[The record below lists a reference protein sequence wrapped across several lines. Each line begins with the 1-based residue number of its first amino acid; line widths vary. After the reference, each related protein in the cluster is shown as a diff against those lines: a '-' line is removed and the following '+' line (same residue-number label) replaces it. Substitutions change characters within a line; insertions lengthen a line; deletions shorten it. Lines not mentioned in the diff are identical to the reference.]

1 MAAPDF
7 VGPSFYAETIATS
20 RTKPRTISGRLFKS
34 ALSHAEAVADLLT
47 SAVGISAAFYLCA
60 HLPFAAPVQIPPRLI
75 AAVSG
80 IFGFFVVFLQYRD
93 AAYRGGGG
101 LLQIRET
108 ERAIR
113 VPAQAA
119 ILLWIVSL
127 LLGLRVPVLVFLAAI
142 VVAPALLILQKQI
155 VFAIARGLQQR
166 GDQVDRVVIFG
177 AGDIRRGVLSA
188 LLHSPRL
195 GFQPIAVIDDGPAP
209 AGASLL
215 AMGYR
220 GRPAIPVKSGPLTSA
235 LLESLQCDLLMI
247 AIPDLTPREVAEFTQ
262 AAHEAGSEI
271 AILVSPMGQE
281 QQRTESIRTE
291 SFQVDGLQFASSRP
305 YSSSWHYAMAKRL
318 TDLALSFVLLV
329 LLSPLL
335 ILVAIL
341 VRLDSP
347 GPALFV
353 QKRVGLNGDLFNMF
367 KFRSMF
373 EDAAKYAPSPTS
385 SSDPRI
391 TRIGRFLRR
400 ASLDELPQLINVF
413 LGTMSLVG
421 PRPEMP
427 FIVEDYDT
435 RQHGRLQVVPGITG
449 LWQLSADRAFPIHS
463 NVEYDLY
470 YIRNRTFAMDV
481 AILIHTLFFAIR
493 GGI

>member
-34 ALSHAEAVADLLT
+34 ALSHAEAVADLLAC
-47 SAVGISAAFYLCA
+47 AVGISAAFYLCA
-60 HLPFAAPVQIPPRLI
+60 HLPFRASVQISPRLI
-75 AAVSG
+75 AAIGG

-127 LLGLRVPVLVFLAAI
+127 LLGLHVPVLVFLAAI
-142 VVAPALLILQKQI
+142 VLIPALLILQKQI
-155 VFAIARGLQQR
+155 VFAIVRRLQQSA
-166 GDQVDRVVIFG
+166 GQVDRVVIFG
-177 AGDIRRGVLSA
+177 AGDIGRGVLSA

-195 GFQPIAVIDDGPAP
+195 GFQPLAVIDDGPAL

-220 GRPAIPVKSGPLTSA
+220 GRPAIPIKSGPLTSA
-235 LLESLQCDLLMI
+235 LLESLRCDLLML

-262 AAHEAGSEI
+262 AAQQAGSEI
-271 AILVSPMGQE
+271 AILVSSTGQE
-281 QQRTESIRTE
+281 QRRTESIH
-291 SFQVDGLQFASSRP
+291 VDGLQFASSKT
-305 YSSSWHYAMAKRL
+305 YSSSWLYAMAKRL
-318 TDLALSFVLLV
+318 TDLALSSVLLV

-435 RQHGRLQVVPGITG
+435 RQRGRLQVVPGITG

>member
-7 VGPSFYAETIATS
+7 VGQSFYAETIAS
-20 RTKPRTISGRLFKS
+20 PRIKPRTISGRLFRS

-47 SAVGISAAFYLCA
+47 CAAGISAAFYLCA
-60 HLPFAAPVQIPPRLI
+60 SLPVGAPVQISPRLI
-75 AAVSG
+75 AAVGG
-80 IFGFFVVFLQYRD
+80 IFGLFVVFLQYRD

-108 ERAIR
+108 ERALR

-127 LLGLRVPVLVFLAAI
+127 LLGLRISGLVFLATI
-142 VVAPALLILQKQI
+142 VLLPALLILQKQI
-155 VFAIARGLQQR
+155 VFAIVRKLQQN
-166 GDQVDRVVIFG
+166 GDQVDRVVVYG
-177 AGDIRRGVLSA
+177 AGDTGRGVLSA

-195 GFQPIAVIDDGPAP
+195 GFQPVAVIDDNRAL
-209 AGASLL
+209 AGAFVF

-220 GRPAIPVKSGPLTSA
+220 GRPAIPVKSGPVTPA
-235 LLESLQCDLLMI
+235 LLESLRCDLFML
-247 AIPDLTPREVAEFTQ
+247 AIPDLSSDEVAEFTL
-262 AAHEAGSEI
+262 AAEQAGSEI
-271 AILVSPMGQE
+271 AVLVSPTGQE
-281 QQRTESIRTE
+281 QRRTESIH
-291 SFQVDGLQFASSRP
+291 VDGLQFASSKQ
-305 YSSSWHYAMAKRL
+305 YSNTWFYAMAKRVV
-318 TDLALSFVLLV
+318 DIALSSVLLV
-329 LLSPLL
+329 LLAPLFIL
-335 ILVAIL
+335 IAIL

-347 GPALFV
+347 GPELFV
-353 QKRVGLNGDLFNMF
+353 QKRVGINGDLFDMF

-427 FIVEDYDT
+427 FIVEGYDA
-435 RQHGRLQVVPGITG
+435 RQSRRLQVIPGITG
-449 LWQLSADRAFPIHS
+449 LWQLSADRASPIHF

-470 YIRNRTFAMDV
+470 YIRNRTIAMDV
-481 AILIHTLFFAIR
+481 AILIHTLIFTIR

>member
-7 VGPSFYAETIATS
+7 VGPSFYAETIAS
-20 RTKPRTISGRLFKS
+20 PRTNPRTMSGRLFKS
-34 ALSHAEAVADLLT
+34 TLSHAEAVADLLT
-47 SAVGISAAFYLCA
+47 CAVGISAAFYLYA
-60 HLPFAAPVQIPPRLI
+60 ILPIGAPVQISPRLI
-75 AAVSG
+75 APVGG
-80 IFGFFVVFLQYRD
+80 IFGLFVVFLQYRD

-108 ERAIR
+108 DRAIR

-119 ILLWIVSL
+119 LLLWIVSL
-127 LLGLRVPVLVFLAAI
+127 LLGLRISGLVFLATI
-142 VVAPALLILQKQI
+142 VLVPALLIVQKQI
-155 VFAIARGLQQR
+155 VFAIVRRLQQR
-166 GDQVDRVVIFG
+166 ADQVDRVVVYG
-177 AGDIRRGVLSA
+177 AGDTGRGVLSA

-195 GFQPIAVIDDGPAP
+195 GFQPVALIDDNPEP
-209 AGASLL
+209 AGATIL

-220 GRPAIPVKSGPLTSA
+220 GRPAIPLKSGPLTSA
-235 LLESLQCDLLMI
+235 LLESLRCDLLML
-247 AIPDLTPREVAEFTQ
+247 ATPDLSSREVAEFTF
-262 AAHEAGSEI
+262 AAEQAGSEI
-271 AILVSPMGQE
+271 AVLVSSTGHE
-281 QQRTESIRTE
+281 QRQTESII
-291 SFQVDGLQFASSRP
+291 VDGLQFASSKQ
-305 YSSSWHYAMAKRL
+305 SSNSSLYTMAKRL
-318 TDLALSFVLLV
+318 TDLALSSVLLV

-335 ILVAIL
+335 ILIAIL
-341 VRLDSP
+341 VRLDSS

-353 QKRVGLNGDLFNMF
+353 QKRAGLNGDLFNMF

-373 EDAAKYAPSPTS
+373 EDAAQYAPSPTS

-427 FIVEDYDT
+427 FIVENYDA
-435 RQHGRLQVVPGITG
+435 RQSRRLQVIPGITG

-470 YIRNRTFAMDV
+470 YIRNRTFVMDV
-481 AILIHTLFFAIR
+481 AILIHTLIFTIR

>member
-7 VGPSFYAETIATS
+7 VGPSFYAETIAS
-20 RTKPRTISGRLFKS
+20 PRAKPRTISGSLFKS
-34 ALSHAEAVADLLT
+34 APSHAEAVADLLT
-47 SAVGISAAFYLCA
+47 CTAGISAAFYLCA
-60 HLPFAAPVQIPPRLI
+60 HLPISASIQISPRLI
-75 AAVSG
+75 AAVGG
-80 IFGFFVVFLQYRD
+80 IFGLFVVFLQYRD
-93 AAYRGGGG
+93 AAYRNGGG

-127 LLGLRVPVLVFLAAI
+127 LLGLRIPGLVFLATI
-142 VVAPALLILQKQI
+142 VLVPALLILQKQI
-155 VFAIARGLQQR
+155 IFAIVKRLQQSS
-166 GDQVDRVVIFG
+166 DQVDRVVIYG
-177 AGDIRRGVLSA
+177 AGDTGRGVLSA

-195 GFQPIAVIDDGPAP
+195 GFDPVAVIDDKPAL
-209 AGASLL
+209 AGASVL

-235 LLESLQCDLLMI
+235 LLESLRCDLLML
-247 AIPDLTPREVAEFTQ
+247 AIPDLSSSEVAELTL
-262 AAHEAGSEI
+262 AAEQAGSEI
-271 AILVSPMGQE
+271 AFLVSSAGPE
-281 QQRTESIRTE
+281 QRRTELIN
-291 SFQVDGLQFASSRP
+291 VDGLQFASSKT
-305 YSSSWHYAMAKRL
+305 YSNPWGYALAKRL
-318 TDLALSFVLLV
+318 LDLALSSVLLV
-329 LLSPLL
+329 SLAPLFIL
-335 ILVAIL
+335 IAIL
-341 VRLDSP
+341 IRLDSP
-347 GPALFV
+347 GTALFV
-353 QKRVGLNGDLFNMF
+353 QKRVGINGDLFNMF

-391 TRIGRFLRR
+391 TRVGRFLRR

-427 FIVEDYDT
+427 FIVEDYDA
-435 RQHGRLQVVPGITG
+435 RQCGRLQVVPGITG

-481 AILIHTLFFAIR
+481 AILIHTLVFTIR

>member
-7 VGPSFYAETIATS
+7 VGPSFYAETIASS
-20 RTKPRTISGRLFKS
+20 RSKPRTISGRLFRS

-47 SAVGISAAFYLCA
+47 CAVGVSAAFYVYVF
-60 HLPFAAPVQIPPRLI
+60 LPIGAPVQITPRLI
-75 AAVSG
+75 AAVG
-80 IFGFFVVFLQYRD
+80 GMFGFFVVFLQYRD

-119 ILLWIVSL
+119 ILLWIVSF

-142 VVAPALLILQKQI
+142 VLVPVLLILQKQI
-155 VFAIARGLQQR
+155 VFAIVRKFQQSA
-166 GDQVDRVVIFG
+166 DQVDRVVVYG
-177 AGDIRRGVLSA
+177 AGDTGRGVLSA

-195 GFQPIAVIDDGPAP
+195 GFQPVAVIDDNPALT
-209 AGASLL
+209 GASVL

-220 GRPAIPVKSGPLTSA
+220 GRPAIPVKSGPLTAA
-235 LLESLQCDLLMI
+235 LLESLRCDLLML
-247 AIPDLTPREVAEFTQ
+247 AIPDLSSHEVAEFTLAAEQ
-262 AAHEAGSEI
+262 AGAKI
-271 AILVSPMGQE
+271 AFLVSPTGLE
-281 QQRTESIRTE
+281 QRRTESIHI
-291 SFQVDGLQFASSRP
+291 DGLQFASSKT
-305 YSSSWHYAMAKRL
+305 YSNSWFYAMAKRL
-318 TDLALSFVLLV
+318 TDLALSSVLLV
-329 LLSPLL
+329 LLAPLFIL
-335 ILVAIL
+335 IAIL

-353 QKRVGLNGDLFNMF
+353 QKRVGLNGELFNMF

-373 EDAAKYAPSPTS
+373 EGAAKYAPSPTS

-413 LGTMSLVG
+413 LGKMSLVG

-435 RQHGRLQVVPGITG
+435 RQRGRLQVVPGITG
-449 LWQLSADRAFPIHS
+449 LWQLSADRAFPIHF

-481 AILIHTLFFAIR
+481 AILIHTLIFTIR

>member
-7 VGPSFYAETIATS
+7 VGPSFYAETIAS
-20 RTKPRTISGRLFKS
+20 PRTKPRAISGRLFKS

-47 SAVGISAAFYLCA
+47 CAVGISTAFYLYA
-60 HLPFAAPVQIPPRLI
+60 LLPIGAPIQISPRLI
-75 AAVSG
+75 AAVDG
-80 IFGFFVVFLQYRD
+80 IFALFVVFLQYRD
-93 AAYRGGGG
+93 AAYRDGGG

-113 VPAQAA
+113 VPVQAA

-142 VVAPALLILQKQI
+142 VLVPALLILQKRI
-155 VFAIARGLQQR
+155 VFAIVRKLQQN
-166 GDQVDRVVIFG
+166 GNQVDRVVVYG
-177 AGDIRRGVLSA
+177 AGDTGRGVLSA

-195 GFQPIAVIDDGPAP
+195 GFLPVAVIDDDPP
-209 AGASLL
+209 LAGASVL

-220 GRPAIPVKSGPLTSA
+220 GRPAIPIKSGPLNSA
-235 LLESLQCDLLMI
+235 LLESLRCDLLML
-247 AIPDLTPREVAEFTQ
+247 AISDLSSHELAEFTL
-262 AAHEAGSEI
+262 AAEQAGSEI
-271 AILVSPMGQE
+271 AVLVSSTAQE
-281 QQRTESIRTE
+281 QRRTESTRTE
-291 SFQVDGLQFASSRP
+291 SFQVDGLHFASSKT
-305 YSSSWHYAMAKRL
+305 YSDSWLYALAKRL
-318 TDLALSFVLLV
+318 VDLALSSVLLV
-329 LLSPLL
+329 LLSPLFIL
-335 ILVAIL
+335 IAIL

-353 QKRVGLNGDLFNMF
+353 QKRVGLNGDLFKMF

-373 EDAAKYAPSPTS
+373 ENAAKYAPSPTS

-427 FIVEDYDT
+427 FIVESYDA
-435 RQHGRLQVVPGITG
+435 RECRRLQVIPGITG

-470 YIRNRTFAMDV
+470 YIRNRTFAMDL
-481 AILIHTLFFAIR
+481 AILIHTLIFTIC

>member
-7 VGPSFYAETIATS
+7 VGPSFYAETIVS
-20 RTKPRTISGRLFKS
+20 PRTKPRTISGRLFKS
-34 ALSHAEAVADLLT
+34 ALSHAEAVADLVT
-47 SAVGISAAFYLCA
+47 CAVGISAAFNLYA
-60 HLPFAAPVQIPPRLI
+60 FLPVGAPAQISPRLI
-75 AAVSG
+75 AAVGG
-80 IFGFFVVFLQYRD
+80 IFGLFVVFLQYRD
-93 AAYRGGGG
+93 AAYSGGGG

-127 LLGLRVPVLVFLAAI
+127 LLGLRISGLVFLATI
-142 VVAPALLILQKQI
+142 VLVPALLILQKQI
-155 VFAIARGLQQR
+155 VFAIVRMLQQSA
-166 GDQVDRVVIFG
+166 DNVDRVVIYG
-177 AGDIRRGVLSA
+177 AGDTGRGVLSA
-188 LLHSPRL
+188 LLHSPRF
-195 GFQPIAVIDDGPAP
+195 GFQPVAVIDDNPVL
-209 AGASLL
+209 AGSSVL

-220 GRPAIPVKSGPLTSA
+220 GRSSIPVKSGPLTPA
-235 LLESLQCDLLMI
+235 LLESLRCDLLML
-247 AIPDLTPREVAEFTQ
+247 AIPDLSSHEIAEFTL
-262 AAHEAGSEI
+262 AAEQAGSEI
-271 AILVSPMGQE
+271 AFLVNSPVQE
-281 QQRTESIRTE
+281 QRRTESIH
-291 SFQVDGLQFASSRP
+291 VDGLQFASSKT
-305 YSSSWHYAMAKRL
+305 YCDSWHYPMAKRL
-318 TDLALSFVLLV
+318 VDLALSSVLLV
-329 LLSPLL
+329 LLAPIFIL
-335 ILVAIL
+335 IAIF

-353 QKRVGLNGDLFNMF
+353 QKRVGFNGDLFNMF

-427 FIVEDYDT
+427 FIVESYDA
-435 RQHGRLQVVPGITG
+435 RQSRRLQVIPGITG

-481 AILIHTLFFAIR
+481 AILIHTLIFTIR

>member
-7 VGPSFYAETIATS
+7 VGPSFYAETIASS
-20 RTKPRTISGRLFKS
+20 RSKPRTISGRLFRS

-47 SAVGISAAFYLCA
+47 CAVGVSAAFYVYA
-60 HLPFAAPVQIPPRLI
+60 FLPIGAPVQITPRLI
-75 AAVSG
+75 AAVG
-80 IFGFFVVFLQYRD
+80 GMFGFFVVFLQYRD

-108 ERAIR
+108 ERAVR

-119 ILLWIVSL
+119 ILLWIVNF

-142 VVAPALLILQKQI
+142 VLVPVLLILQKQI
-155 VFAIARGLQQR
+155 VFAIVRKFQQSA
-166 GDQVDRVVIFG
+166 DQVDRVVVYG
-177 AGDIRRGVLSA
+177 AGDTGRGVLSA

-195 GFQPIAVIDDGPAP
+195 GFQPVAVIDDNPALT
-209 AGASLL
+209 GASVL

-220 GRPAIPVKSGPLTSA
+220 GRPAIPVKSGPLTAA
-235 LLESLQCDLLMI
+235 LLESLRCDLLML
-247 AIPDLTPREVAEFTQ
+247 AIPDLSSHEVAEFTLAAEQ
-262 AAHEAGSEI
+262 AGAKI
-271 AILVSPMGQE
+271 AFLVSPTGLE
-281 QQRTESIRTE
+281 QRRTESIHI
-291 SFQVDGLQFASSRP
+291 DGLQFASSKTH
-305 YSSSWHYAMAKRL
+305 SNSWFYATAKRL
-318 TDLALSFVLLV
+318 TDLALSSVLLV
-329 LLSPLL
+329 LLAPLFIL
-335 ILVAIL
+335 IAIL

-353 QKRVGLNGDLFNMF
+353 QKRVGLNGELFNMF

-373 EDAAKYAPSPTS
+373 EGAAKYAPSPTS

-413 LGTMSLVG
+413 LGKMSLVG

-435 RQHGRLQVVPGITG
+435 RQRGRLQVVPGITG
-449 LWQLSADRAFPIHS
+449 LWQLSADRAFPIHF

-481 AILIHTLFFAIR
+481 AILIHTLIFTIR

>member
-7 VGPSFYAETIATS
+7 VGPSFYAETIAS
-20 RTKPRTISGRLFKS
+20 PRTKPRTISGRMFKS
-34 ALSHAEAVADLLT
+34 TLSHAEAAADLLT
-47 SAVGISAAFYLCA
+47 CAAGTAVAFYLCSR
-60 HLPFAAPVQIPPRLI
+60 LPIGTPVQISQRLI
-75 AAVSG
+75 ASVAA

-93 AAYRGGGG
+93 AAYCGGGG

-119 ILLWIVSL
+119 ILLWIVSSL
-127 LLGLRVPVLVFLAAI
+127 LDLRIPGLVFLATI
-142 VVAPALLILQKQI
+142 VLVPALLILQKQI
-155 VFAIARGLQQR
+155 VLAIVRRLQR
-166 GDQVDRVVIFG
+166 SGDQVDRVVVYG
-177 AGDIRRGVLSA
+177 VGDTGRGVLSA
-188 LLHSPRL
+188 LLHSPRF
-195 GFQPIAVIDDGPAP
+195 GFQPVAVIDDNPAL
-209 AGASLL
+209 ADASVL

-235 LLESLQCDLLMI
+235 LLESLRCDLLML
-247 AIPDLTPREVAEFTQ
+247 AIPDLSSHEVAEFTL
-262 AAHEAGSEI
+262 AAEQAGSEI
-271 AILVSPMGQE
+271 AFLVSSTGQE
-281 QQRTESIRTE
+281 QWRTETIR
-291 SFQVDGLQFASSRP
+291 VDGHQFASSKAR
-305 YSSSWHYAMAKRL
+305 SNSWFYAMAKRL
-318 TDLALSFVLLV
+318 TDLALSSFLLV
-329 LLSPLL
+329 LLAPLFIL
-335 ILVAIL
+335 IAIL
-341 VRLDSP
+341 IRLDSP
-347 GPALFV
+347 GRSLFV

-367 KFRSMF
+367 KFRTMF

-427 FIVEDYDT
+427 FIVENYDT
-435 RQHGRLQVVPGITG
+435 RQYGRLQVIPGITG

-481 AILIHTLFFAIR
+481 AILIHTLIFTIC

>member
-7 VGPSFYAETIATS
+7 VGPSFYAETIAS
-20 RTKPRTISGRLFKS
+20 PRTKPRTISGRLFKS
-34 ALSHAEAVADLLT
+34 AISHAEAVADLLT
-47 SAVGISAAFYLCA
+47 CTVGISASFYLSA
-60 HLPFAAPVQIPPRLI
+60 FLTIGAPVQISLRLI
-75 AAVSG
+75 APVAG
-80 IFGFFVVFLQYRD
+80 IFGLFVVFLQYRD
-93 AAYRGGGG
+93 AAYSGGGG

-108 ERAIR
+108 ERVIR

-119 ILLWIVSL
+119 FLLWIVSL
-127 LLGLRVPVLVFLAAI
+127 LLGLRISGLVFLAT
-142 VVAPALLILQKQI
+142 VVLVPALLILQKQI
-155 VFAIARGLQQR
+155 LFAIVKRLQQN
-166 GDQVDRVVIFG
+166 GDQFDRVVVYG
-177 AGDIRRGVLSA
+177 AGDTGRGVLSA

-195 GFQPIAVIDDGPAP
+195 GFQPVAVIDDDAAM
-209 AGASLL
+209 AGASVM

-220 GRPAIPVKSGPLTSA
+220 GRPAIPVKSGPLTSS
-235 LLESLQCDLLMI
+235 LLESLRCDLLML
-247 AIPDLTPREVAEFTQ
+247 AIPDLSSHQVAEFTL
-262 AAHEAGSEI
+262 AAEQAGSEI
-271 AILVSPMGQE
+271 AFLVSSTGQE
-281 QQRTESIRTE
+281 HRQTESIH
-291 SFQVDGLQFASSRP
+291 VDGLQFASSKTCFN
-305 YSSSWHYAMAKRL
+305 SWLYAIAKRFL
-318 TDLALSFVLLV
+318 DIALSFVLLV
-329 LLSPLL
+329 LSAPLFIL
-335 ILVAIL
+335 IAFF

-353 QKRVGLNGDLFNMF
+353 QKRVGINGDLFNMF

-427 FIVEDYDT
+427 FIVESYDA
-435 RQHGRLQVVPGITG
+435 RQSRRLQVVPGITG
-449 LWQLSADRAFPIHS
+449 LWQLSADRAFPIHF

-470 YIRNRTFAMDV
+470 YIRYRTFALDV
-481 AILIHTLFFAIR
+481 AILIHTLIFTIA

>member
-7 VGPSFYAETIATS
+7 VGPSFYVETIAS
-20 RTKPRTISGRLFKS
+20 PRTKPRTISGRLFKS

-47 SAVGISAAFYLCA
+47 CVAGISAAFYFCS
-60 HLPFAAPVQIPPRLI
+60 HLHIVAPVQISPRLI
-75 AAVSG
+75 AAVGG
-80 IFGFFVVFLQYRD
+80 IFGLFVVFLQYRD

-119 ILLWIVSL
+119 ILLWIVCL
-127 LLGLRVPVLVFLAAI
+127 LLGLHISGLVFLATI
-142 VVAPALLILQKQI
+142 VLVPALLILQKQI
-155 VFAIARGLQQR
+155 VFAIVRRLQQS
-166 GDQVDRVVIFG
+166 GDQIERVVVYG
-177 AGDIRRGVLSA
+177 AGDIGRGVLSA

-195 GFQPIAVIDDGPAP
+195 GFQPVAVIDDSPSL
-209 AGASLL
+209 AGASVL

-220 GRPAIPVKSGPLTSA
+220 GRPTIPVKSGPVTPA
-235 LLESLQCDLLMI
+235 LLESLQCDLLML
-247 AIPDLTPREVAEFTQ
+247 AIPDLSSHEVAEFTR
-262 AAHEAGSEI
+262 AAEQAGSEI
-271 AILVSPMGQE
+271 AFLANSTGQE
-281 QQRTESIRTE
+281 QRRTESIH
-291 SFQVDGLQFASSRP
+291 VDGLQFASSKT
-305 YSSSWHYAMAKRL
+305 YSNSWHYAMAKRL
-318 TDLALSFVLLV
+318 VDLALSSALLV
-329 LLSPLL
+329 LLAPLFIL
-335 ILVAIL
+335 IAIL

-353 QKRVGLNGDLFNMF
+353 QKRVGLNGDLFSMF

-413 LGTMSLVG
+413 MGTMSLVG

-427 FIVEDYDT
+427 FIVESYDA
-435 RQHGRLQVVPGITG
+435 RQCRRLQVVPGITG
-449 LWQLSADRAFPIHS
+449 LWQLSADRAFPIHF

-470 YIRNRTFAMDV
+470 YIHNRTFVMDV
-481 AILIHTLFFAIR
+481 AILIHTLIFTIR

>member
-7 VGPSFYAETIATS
+7 VGPSFYVETIAS
-20 RTKPRTISGRLFKS
+20 PRTKPRTISGRLFKS
-34 ALSHAEAVADLLT
+34 TLSHAEAVADLLT
-47 SAVGISAAFYLCA
+47 CAAGISTAFYLCA
-60 HLPFAAPVQIPPRLI
+60 HLPIEAGVQLPARLI
-75 AAVSG
+75 AAIG
-80 IFGFFVVFLQYRD
+80 TIFGLFVIFLQYRD

-127 LLGLRVPVLVFLAAI
+127 LLGLRISGLVFLATI
-142 VVAPALLILQKQI
+142 VLVPALLILQKQI
-155 VFAIARGLQQR
+155 VFAIVRRLQR
-166 GDQVDRVVIFG
+166 SGDQVDRVVIYG
-177 AGDIRRGVLSA
+177 AGDTGRGVLSA

-195 GFQPIAVIDDGPAP
+195 GFQPVAVIDDNPAL
-209 AGASLL
+209 AGAAVM

-220 GRPAIPVKSGPLTSA
+220 GRPAIPVKSGPLTPA
-235 LLESLQCDLLMI
+235 LLESLRCDLLML
-247 AIPDLTPREVAEFTQ
+247 AMPDLPSHEVAAFTL
-262 AAHEAGSEI
+262 AAEQAGSEI
-271 AILVSPMGQE
+271 AFLVGSTGQE
-281 QQRTESIRTE
+281 QQRTESIY
-291 SFQVDGLQFASSRP
+291 VDGLQFASSKA
-305 YSSSWHYAMAKRL
+305 YSDSWHYAMAKRL
-318 TDLALSFVLLV
+318 ADIALSSVLLL
-329 LLSPLL
+329 LLSPLFIL
-335 ILVAIL
+335 IAIL

-427 FIVEDYDT
+427 FIVESYDA
-435 RQHGRLQVVPGITG
+435 RQSRRLQVIPGITG

-470 YIRNRTFAMDV
+470 YIRNRTFAMDA
-481 AILIHTLFFAIR
+481 AILIHTLFFTVR

>member
-7 VGPSFYAETIATS
+7 VGPSFYTETIAS
-20 RTKPRTISGRLFKS
+20 PRTKPRTISGRLFKS
-34 ALSHAEAVADLLT
+34 ALSHAEAAADLLT
-47 SAVGISAAFYLCA
+47 CAAGISVAFYLCF
-60 HLPFAAPVQIPPRLI
+60 HLPIGASILISPRLI
-75 AAVSG
+75 AAVG
-80 IFGFFVVFLQYRD
+80 TIFGLFVVFLQYRD

-127 LLGLRVPVLVFLAAI
+127 LLGLRISGLVFLATI
-142 VVAPALLILQKQI
+142 VLVPALLILQKQI
-155 VFAIARGLQQR
+155 VFAVVRRLQQSR
-166 GDQVDRVVIFG
+166 DQVDRVVVYG
-177 AGDIRRGVLSA
+177 AGDTGRGILSA

-195 GFQPIAVIDDGPAP
+195 GFQPVAVIDDNSARD
-209 AGASLL
+209 GASLL

-220 GRPAIPVKSGPLTSA
+220 GRLAIPVKSGPLTSA
-235 LLESLQCDLLMI
+235 LLESLRCDLLML
-247 AIPDLTPREVAEFTQ
+247 AIPDLSSHEVAEFTL
-262 AAHEAGSEI
+262 AAEQAGSEI
-271 AILVSPMGQE
+271 AVLVSSAGQE
-281 QQRTESIRTE
+281 QRRTESI
-291 SFQVDGLQFASSRP
+291 QVDGLQFASSKA
-305 YSSSWHYAMAKRL
+305 YSDFWLYVMAKRFL
-318 TDLALSFVLLV
+318 DIALSSVLLV
-329 LLSPLL
+329 LLSPLFVL
-335 ILVAIL
+335 IAIL
-341 VRLDSP
+341 VRFDSP
-347 GPALFV
+347 GSALFV

-427 FIVEDYDT
+427 FIVDSYDA
-435 RQHGRLQVVPGITG
+435 RQSRRLQVVPGITG

-481 AILIHTLFFAIR
+481 AILIHTLIFTIR

>member
-7 VGPSFYAETIATS
+7 VGPSFYAETIASS
-20 RTKPRTISGRLFKS
+20 RTKPRTISGRLFRS

-47 SAVGISAAFYLCA
+47 CAGGISAVFYLYA
-60 HLPFAAPVQIPPRLI
+60 LLPIGALVPISPRLI
-75 AAVSG
+75 AAVAG
-80 IFGFFVVFLQYRD
+80 VFGLFVVFLQYRD

-119 ILLWIVSL
+119 ILLWIVSS
-127 LLGLRVPVLVFLAAI
+127 LLGLRVPILVLLAAI
-142 VVAPALLILQKQI
+142 VLIPALLILQKQI
-155 VFAIARGLQQR
+155 VFAIVRRLQQSA
-166 GDQVDRVVIFG
+166 DQVDRVVVYG
-177 AGDIRRGVLSA
+177 AGDTARGVLSA

-195 GFQPIAVIDDGPAP
+195 GFQPVAMIDDNPAL
-209 AGASLL
+209 AGASVL

-220 GRPAIPVKSGPLTSA
+220 GRPAIPVKSGPLTSE
-235 LLESLQCDLLMI
+235 LLESLRCDLLML
-247 AIPDLTPREVAEFTQ
+247 AIPDLSSHEVAEFTL
-262 AAHEAGSEI
+262 AAEQAGSEI
-271 AILVSPMGQE
+271 AFLVNSTGQE
-281 QQRTESIRTE
+281 QRRTESIH
-291 SFQVDGLQFASSRP
+291 VDGLQFASSKT
-305 YSSSWHYAMAKRL
+305 YSNSWLYAMAKRFL
-318 TDLALSFVLLV
+318 DIALSSVLLV
-329 LLSPLL
+329 LLSPLFIL
-335 ILVAIL
+335 IAIL

-373 EDAAKYAPSPTS
+373 EDAAQYAPSPTS

-427 FIVEDYDT
+427 FIVESYDA
-435 RQHGRLQVVPGITG
+435 RQSRRLQVVPGITG

-481 AILIHTLFFAIR
+481 AILIHTLIFTIR

>member
-7 VGPSFYAETIATS
+7 VGPSFYPETIAS
-20 RTKPRTISGRLFKS
+20 LRTKPRTISGRLFKS
-34 ALSHAEAVADLLT
+34 ALSHAEAVADFLT
-47 SAVGISAAFYLCA
+47 CAAGISGAFYLCA
-60 HLPFAAPVQIPPRLI
+60 HLPIGAPVQITPRII
-75 AAVSG
+75 AAVGG

-127 LLGLRVPVLVFLAAI
+127 LLSLRISGLVFLATI
-142 VVAPALLILQKQI
+142 VLVPALLILQKQI
-155 VFAIARGLQQR
+155 VFAVVRRLQQS
-166 GDQVDRVVIFG
+166 GDQVDRVVVYG
-177 AGDIRRGVLSA
+177 AGDTARGVLSA

-195 GFQPIAVIDDGPAP
+195 GFQPVAVIDDNPAL
-209 AGASLL
+209 AGASVL

-220 GRPAIPVKSGPLTSA
+220 GRPAIPVKSGPITSA
-235 LLESLQCDLLMI
+235 LLESLRCDLLML
-247 AIPDLTPREVAEFTQ
+247 AIPDLSSHEVAEFTL
-262 AAHEAGSEI
+262 AAEQAGSEV
-271 AILVSPMGQE
+271 AFLVSSPGQE
-281 QQRTESIRTE
+281 QRRTESIH
-291 SFQVDGLQFASSRP
+291 VDGLQFASSKTH
-305 YSSSWHYAMAKRL
+305 SSSWLYPMAKRL
-318 TDLALSFVLLV
+318 TDLALSSVLLV
-329 LLSPLL
+329 FLSPLFIL
-335 ILVAIL
+335 IAIL

-353 QKRVGLNGDLFNMF
+353 QRRVGLNGDLFNMF

-373 EDAAKYAPSPTS
+373 EDAVKYAPSPTS

-435 RQHGRLQVVPGITG
+435 RQCGRLQVVPGITG

-470 YIRNRTFAMDV
+470 YIRNRTFATDV
-481 AILIHTLFFAIR
+481 AILIHTLIFTIC

>member
-7 VGPSFYAETIATS
+7 VGPSFYPETIAS
-20 RTKPRTISGRLFKS
+20 PRTKTRTISRRLFKS
-34 ALSHAEAVADLLT
+34 AVSHAEAAADLLT
-47 SAVGISAAFYLCA
+47 CAAGISAAFYLCA
-60 HLPFAAPVQIPPRLI
+60 HLPIEAGVQFPARLI
-75 AAVSG
+75 AAIG
-80 IFGFFVVFLQYRD
+80 TIFGLFVIFLQYRD

-127 LLGLRVPVLVFLAAI
+127 LLGLRISGLVFIATILL
-142 VVAPALLILQKQI
+142 VPTLLILQKQI
-155 VFAIARGLQQR
+155 VFAILRRLQRSAHQF
-166 GDQVDRVVIFG
+166 DRVVVYG
-177 AGDIRRGVLSA
+177 AGDTGRGLISA

-195 GFQPIAVIDDGPAP
+195 GFRPVAVIDDDPAS
-209 AGASLL
+209 AVVSVS

-220 GRPAIPVKSGPLTSA
+220 GRTAIPVKSGPLTPA
-235 LLESLQCDLLMI
+235 LLESLRCDLLML
-247 AIPDLTPREVAEFTQ
+247 AVPDLSSHETAAFTLAAEQ
-262 AAHEAGSEI
+262 AGSEI
-271 AILVSPMGQE
+271 AFLFSSPGQE
-281 QQRTESIRTE
+281 QRPTEAID
-291 SFQVDGLQFASSRP
+291 VDGHLFAPSKQHSN
-305 YSSSWHYAMAKRL
+305 SWHYAIAKRL
-318 TDLALSFVLLV
+318 VDLVLSSALLV
-329 LLSPLL
+329 LLAPLFIL
-335 ILVAIL
+335 IAIL

-353 QKRVGLNGDLFNMF
+353 QTRVGLNGDLFNMF

-373 EDAAKYAPSPTS
+373 EGAAKYAPSPTS

-427 FIVEDYDT
+427 FIVECYDA
-435 RQHGRLQVVPGITG
+435 RQSRRLQVVPGITG
-449 LWQLSADRAFPIHS
+449 LWQLSADRAFPIHF

-470 YIRNRTFAMDV
+470 YIRNRTFVMDV
-481 AILIHTLFFAIR
+481 AILIHTLFFTIR

>member
-7 VGPSFYAETIATS
+7 VGPSFYAETIAS
-20 RTKPRTISGRLFKS
+20 PRTKPRAISRRLFKS

-47 SAVGISAAFYLCA
+47 CAAGISAAFYLCSF
-60 HLPFAAPVQIPPRLI
+60 LPIGAPVEQSARLTPAI
-75 AAVSG
+75 GA
-80 IFGFFVVFLQYRD
+80 IFGLFVVFLQYRD
-93 AAYRGGGG
+93 DAYRGGGG
-101 LLQIRET
+101 LLRIRET

-119 ILLWIVSL
+119 ILLWIVDL
-127 LLGLRVPVLVFLAAI
+127 LLGLRVPALVFLATI
-142 VVAPALLILQKQI
+142 VLVPALLILQKQI
-155 VFAIARGLQQR
+155 VFAVVRRLQQS
-166 GDQVDRVVIFG
+166 GNQLDRVVVYG
-177 AGDIRRGVLSA
+177 AGDMGRGVLSS

-195 GFQPIAVIDDGPAP
+195 GFQPVAVIDDDPPLA
-209 AGASLL
+209 AASVL

-220 GRPAIPVKSGPLTSA
+220 GRPAIPVKSGPLTPA
-235 LLESLQCDLLMI
+235 LLESLRCDLLML
-247 AIPDLTPREVAEFTQ
+247 AIPDLSSREVAAFTQ
-262 AAHEAGSEI
+262 VAEHAGTEI
-271 AILVSPMGQE
+271 AFLVSSPGQE
-281 QQRTESIRTE
+281 QRPTEAID
-291 SFQVDGLQFASSRP
+291 VDGHLFASSKQF
-305 YSSSWHYAMAKRL
+305 SNSWHYAMAKRL
-318 TDLALSFVLLV
+318 VDLVLSSVLLV
-329 LLSPLL
+329 LLAPLFIL
-335 ILVAIL
+335 IAIL

-347 GPALFV
+347 GPVLFV
-353 QKRVGLNGDLFNMF
+353 QNRVGMNGELFNMF

-373 EDAAKYAPSPTS
+373 EGAAKYAPSPTS

-400 ASLDELPQLINVF
+400 ASLDELPQLLNVF

-427 FIVEDYDT
+427 FIVKNYDA
-435 RQHGRLQVVPGITG
+435 RQSSRLQVIPGITG

-470 YIRNRTFAMDV
+470 YIRNRTLAMDV
-481 AILIHTLFFAIR
+481 AILVHTLIFTIC

>member
-7 VGPSFYAETIATS
+7 VGPSFYPETIAS
-20 RTKPRTISGRLFKS
+20 PRTKPRTISGRLFRS
-34 ALSHAEAVADLLT
+34 ALSHAEAAADFLIC
-47 SAVGISAAFYLCA
+47 AAGISAAFYLFA
-60 HLPFAAPVQIPPRLI
+60 HLPIAVPIQISPRLI

-142 VVAPALLILQKQI
+142 VMVPALLILQKQI
-155 VFAIARGLQQR
+155 VFAVVRRLQQS
-166 GDQVDRVVIFG
+166 GDQVDRVVVYG
-177 AGDIRRGVLSA
+177 AGDTGRGVLSA

-195 GFQPIAVIDDGPAP
+195 GFQPVAMIDDGPAL
-209 AGASLL
+209 AGASVL
-215 AMGYR
+215 ALGYR

-235 LLESLQCDLLMI
+235 LLESLRCDLLML
-247 AIPDLTPREVAEFTQ
+247 AIPDLSSREVAEFTQ
-262 AAHEAGSEI
+262 AAEQAGSEI
-271 AILVSPMGQE
+271 AILVSSTGQE
-281 QQRTESIRTE
+281 QRRTESVRTE
-291 SFQVDGLQFASSRP
+291 SFQVDGLQFASSKTC
-305 YSSSWHYAMAKRL
+305 SNSWLYAMAKRL
-318 TDLALSFVLLV
+318 TDLVLSSVLLV
-329 LLSPLL
+329 LLAPLF
-335 ILVAIL
+335 IFIAIL

-413 LGTMSLVG
+413 LGAMSLVG

-427 FIVEDYDT
+427 FIVEDYDS
-435 RQHGRLQVVPGITG
+435 RQCGRLQVVPGITG
-449 LWQLSADRAFPIHS
+449 LWQLSADRAFPIHF

-481 AILIHTLFFAIR
+481 AILIHTLIFTIC